1 METFQLKVGVNVV
14 TVGPGDD
21 VLPGVSPVGI
31 GGTVA
36 VAVTAIDCVPDEQV
50 LAIACEADSQTRTL
64 IVSATSP
71 GFIGIV
77 ISVDV
82 IVGVLLLGFQ

>member
-1 METFQLKVGVNVV
+1 VETFQLKVGVNVV

-36 VAVTAIDCVPDEQV
+36 VFTVKYMMGAVV
-50 LAIACEADSQTRTL
+50 LDPAELVADTVQM
-64 IVSATSP
+64 
-71 GFIGIV
+71 
-77 ISVDV
+77 
-82 IVGVLLLGFQ
+82 